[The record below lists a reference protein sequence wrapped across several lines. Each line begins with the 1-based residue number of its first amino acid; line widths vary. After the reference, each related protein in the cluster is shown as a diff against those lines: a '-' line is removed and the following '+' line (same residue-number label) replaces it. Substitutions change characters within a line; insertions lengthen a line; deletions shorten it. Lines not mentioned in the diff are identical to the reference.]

1 MNRIVVAMSIPLLDY
16 DSNFQI
22 FKPFNLPIPV
32 NLNSSDDR
40 SFSMLAYSNIEAK
53 PIGVNVQKTK
63 YILLNDEGLD
73 KCIQPGVNYCNIK
86 SPIYRINLSKLY
98 IVALFMKD
106 NALIKENCK
115 NTIPLNALS
124 LMAEYIS
131 DGTWVVVTNTPL
143 RMTIDCESISDNK
156 EIIIKPP
163 VDLLRLNTSCSAND
177 DCLSLLPFYHLET
190 QVYIDEPY
198 DKFIKNYNW
207 TYSNTWN
214 DFHKCVPNFN
224 YKDLPKELS
233 AIESISTDSLIS
245 ELNKVEEIS
254 IEPEPKSL
262 IPSWVSIM
270 STIFIIVLIVIVCCM
285 GKKFKHWLTLN
296 LAKTR
301 QTSAASDGLVGVDNT
316 KGVGAAIRVNTSSP
330 SAKNIIISKSLE
342 SSKQHAEKEE
352 LPLRN
357 F

>member
-1 MNRIVVAMSIPLLDY
+1 MMKDWTNAFRPSV
-16 DSNFQI
+16 NFC
-22 FKPFNLPIPV
+22 
-32 NLNSSDDR
+32 D
-40 SFSMLAYSNIEAK
+40 
-53 PIGVNVQKTK
+53 
-63 YILLNDEGLD
+63 
-73 KCIQPGVNYCNIK
+73 IK
-86 SPIYRINLSKLY
+86 SPINRINLSKLC
-98 IVALFMKD
+98 IIALFMKN

-115 NTIPLNALS
+115 NTIKLNALS
-124 LMAEYIS
+124 PMAEYIS
-131 DGTWVVVTNTPL
+131 DGTWVVVTNMPL
-143 RMTIDCESISDNK
+143 RMTIVCESISDNK

-163 VDLLRLNTSCSAND
+163 VDMLRLKTSCSANND
-177 DCLSLLPFYHLET
+177 RLSLLPFYHLET
-190 QVYIDEPY
+190 RVNIDEPF

-330 SAKNIIISKSLE
+330 SAKNIRISKSLE
-342 SSKQHAEKEE
+342 SSKQHAEME
-352 LPLRN
+352 PLVKGKITFKRLLKQSKN
-357 F
+357 LKRYPASINISER

>member
-1 MNRIVVAMSIPLLDY
+1 MALHLSYLLESFSLPSDPTTELWNYNKILSCHTLLDMNRIVVAMSIPLLDY

-233 AIESISTDSLIS
+233 AIESISMDSLIS

-254 IEPEPKSL
+254 IEPEPKSS
-262 IPSWVSIM
+262 IPS
-270 STIFIIVLIVIVCCM
+270 
-285 GKKFKHWLTLN
+285 
-296 LAKTR
+296 
-301 QTSAASDGLVGVDNT
+301 
-316 KGVGAAIRVNTSSP
+316 
-330 SAKNIIISKSLE
+330 
-342 SSKQHAEKEE
+342 
-352 LPLRN
+352 
-357 F
+357 